1 MRTPRHRELSKR
13 INTPYS
19 VTPTSP
25 GQAILSG
32 SESVFLSSVSSPDS
46 YRDAATGSLGC
57 EVSRSKRGRLSHAER
72 QQCCLPCDVCR
83 GQIVPDRVTA
93 PLMGLR
99 EKAGADSGRPA
110 ELGVFGRSARH
121 LMPIRKLYLQIRS
134 EGVKRRPRLS

>member
-32 SESVFLSSVSSPDS
+32 SESVFLSSVFSPDS
-46 YRDAATGSLGC
+46 YWDAVTGSLGC

-72 QQCCLPCDVCR
+72 QQRCLPCDVRR

-93 PLMGLR
+93 PLR

-121 LMPIRKLYLQIRS
+121 LMPIRKLYLQIHS
-134 EGVKRRPRLS
+134 DGVKRRPRLS